1 MRQLFDERVDLNLR
15 EKEEDVVEKAEDR
28 EDDWIDVDD
37 EFVSGDAMEKQKLKS
52 ELKATM
58 LSARERIGELFTT

>member
-37 EFVSGDAMEKQKLKS
+37 EFVSGDTMEKQKLKS

-58 LSARERIGELFTT
+58 LSARERIGELFTS

>member
-1 MRQLFDERVDLNLR
+1 MR

-37 EFVSGDAMEKQKLKS
+37 EFVSGDTMEKQKLKS

-58 LSARERIGELFTT
+58 LSARERIGELFTS